1 MFLLLAVQYHGN
13 PVAALQPFHPTGMVF
28 SPYAPLQNFTNL
40 TLTSPNA
47 QLGGAFGYSVAASG
61 NIVVVGAIFREEH
74 AYVFDAKNG
83 ALMNTLTSPDSQP
96 FGGFGVS
103 VAASGNIVVVGAN
116 LETANG
122 QSEAGHAY
130 VFNAT
135 NGSLISTLASPN
147 AQPGGAFGYSVAASD
162 GIVVI
167 GAPFEIG
174 HTHTGHAYVFNA
186 ITGNLIS
193 TLTSSNTQP
202 EGAFGYSVA
211 AFGSILVIGAQTET
225 DDNVPLAGHAYVV
238 NATTGS
244 LISTL
249 SSPNPQLSGL
259 FGLSVATN
267 GNIVAVGAP
276 FETANGRFDAG
287 HVYTFNA
294 ITGSLIR
301 TITSPNAEVYGWFG
315 WAVGIRGNLVV
326 VSAHSETVNG
336 QFSAGRVYTFN
347 AATSSLI
354 NTLASR
360 NAQLGYLFGQ
370 SVAVSSNV
378 LVIGAP
384 YETVNG
390 QPVAGHAYVFRPPPL
405 KPDPS

>member
-13 PVAALQPFHPTGMVF
+13 PVAALKPFHPTGMVL

-174 HTHTGHAYVFNA
+174 HTHT
-186 ITGNLIS
+186 
-193 TLTSSNTQP
+193 
-202 EGAFGYSVA
+202 
-211 AFGSILVIGAQTET
+211 
-225 DDNVPLAGHAYVV
+225 GHAYVV

>member
-1 MFLLLAVQYHGN
+1 M
-13 PVAALQPFHPTGMVF
+13 AALQPFHPTGMVF

-225 DDNVPLAGHAYVV
+225 
-238 NATTGS
+238 
-244 LISTL
+244 
-249 SSPNPQLSGL
+249 
-259 FGLSVATN
+259 VATN